1 MYELFAFTETL
12 NPVIQG
18 ILSGVIAFLAIFLFR
33 SFYLWLTGV
42 NLILE
47 ELRTLNANLN
57 KITDLQTKGYEVQR
71 RINVNTEISNNKL
84 SEIQTNTEQLVIT
97 WEQ

>member
-1 MYELFAFTETL
+1 MHELFALIETL

-47 ELRTLNANLN
+47 ELRNLNANL
-57 KITDLQTKGYEVQR
+57 I
-71 RINVNTEISNNKL
+71 EIKDMQKKDIEYYASIDCL
-84 SEIQTNTEQLVIT
+84 
-97 WEQ
+97 